1 MAVTK
6 EQKEKIIKD
15 FRINDKD
22 CGSAQVQIAILTSEI
37 NDLTEHLKTHIHDY
51 HSKRGLLMKVGK
63 RRKLLA
69 YLKDNFFTLE
79 DDAKIA
85 ELERMNHYDSLTPA
99 YNRKLLRPAS
109 RYRSNKPHSS
119 QLQLY
124 HPDRIS

>member
-37 NDLTEHLKTHIHDY
+37 NELTEHLKTHIHDY

-69 YLKDNFFTLE
+69 YLKDN
-79 DDAKIA
+79 DVV
-85 ELERMNHYDSLTPA
+85 A
-99 YNRKLLRPAS
+99 YRDVIKRLNLRK
-109 RYRSNKPHSS
+109 
-119 QLQLY
+119 
-124 HPDRIS
+124 

>member
-37 NDLTEHLKTHIHDY
+37 NDLTDHLKTHIHDY
-51 HSKRGLLMKVGK
+51 HSKRGLLKKVGK

-69 YLKDNFFTLE
+69 YLKENDVV
-79 DDAKIA
+79 
-85 ELERMNHYDSLTPA
+85 A
-99 YNRKLLRPAS
+99 YRDVIKRLNLRK
-109 RYRSNKPHSS
+109 
-119 QLQLY
+119 
-124 HPDRIS
+124 